1 MENKVLSY
9 QSAACCILGFALLC
23 SIFMPRY
30 ALTTR
35 VGDTMAQCVRA
46 YGSTQGGAY
55 GNAISSEADNCK
67 KMVKEMISEFEEKG
81 IPTKYSTF
89 SVAVSSPRTMIGKLG
104 MDDEDDEGLS
114 AFLGYWNIVR
124 VYAWL
129 LFGVAVGFFSVAV
142 EERRRKENAGRT
154 TLFVWGAVVLNVFYA
169 FAVQFLAAGKL
180 DATSGAGMDMS
191 MKFARRMLWSFHS
204 SGFYVS
210 MVVTVLL
217 VFWLLWHYM
226 SMGRLTGLKHV
237 LAKVMDVNKY
247 IGGTEGQS
255 IQPGGGYIPPTDN
268 IKPVDYPVNYPV
280 NPSTYSR
287 SGTVYAVRG
296 MFRGA
301 TIPCKPGEQISIGR
315 EANLCQIVI
324 ASPGV
329 DPKHGTISYDAQ
341 RNVYTVTCYSNAG
354 MQITGYGNLM
364 AQQSVQ
370 VQPGTHLNIAETEEF
385 ELR

>member
-1 MENKVLSY
+1 MEKKVLSY
-9 QSAACCILGFALLC
+9 QSAVCCILGFALLC

-46 YGSTQGGAY
+46 YGSIQGGAF
-55 GNAISSEADNCK
+55 GNAISSEADNYK

-89 SVAVSSPRTMIGKLG
+89 SVAVSSPRTMIEKLG

-129 LFGVAVGFFSVAV
+129 LFGVAVGLFSAAV
-142 EERRRKENAGRT
+142 EEHRRKENAGRT
-154 TLFVWGAVVLNVFYA
+154 TLFVWGAVVLNVFYV

-180 DATSGAGMDMS
+180 DATSGAGMDLS
-191 MKFARRMLWSFHS
+191 VKFARRMLWSFHS
-204 SGFYVS
+204 TGFYVS

-217 VFWLLWHYM
+217 VFWLLWRYM

-268 IKPVDYPVNYPV
+268 ITPVDYQV

-287 SGTVYAVRG
+287 SGSVYAVRG

>member
-1 MENKVLSY
+1 MEKKVLSY
-9 QSAACCILGFALLC
+9 QSAVCCILGFALLC

-35 VGDTMAQCVRA
+35 VGDAIAQCVREYA
-46 YGSTQGGAY
+46 GNQGGFWGSAL
-55 GNAISSEADNCK
+55 SSEAGSNQ

-81 IPTKYSTF
+81 IPTKFSTF
-89 SVAVSSPRTMIGKLG
+89 SVAVSSPRTMIEKLG
-104 MDDEDDEGLS
+104 MDDEGLS

-129 LFGVAVGFFSVAV
+129 LFIVAVGLFATAV
-142 EERRRKENAGRT
+142 EERRKNENAGRT

-169 FAVQFLAAGKL
+169 FAVQFLVAGKL
-180 DATSGAGMDMS
+180 DAISGDGSTMS

-217 VFWLLWHYM
+217 VFWLLWRYM

-255 IQPGGGYIPPTDN
+255 IQPGGGYRPPTDN
-268 IKPVDYPVNYPV
+268 ITPVDYQV
-280 NPSTYSR
+280 NPSTYSH
-287 SGTVYAVRG
+287 SGSVCAVRG

-329 DPKHGTISYDAQ
+329 DPKHGTISYDAR

>member
-1 MENKVLSY
+1 MEKKVLSY
-9 QSAACCILGFALLC
+9 QSAVCCILGIALLC

-30 ALTTR
+30 ALSMR
-35 VGDTMAQCVRA
+35 VGDTMTQCARE
-46 YGSTQGGAY
+46 YGSTQGGMF
-55 GNAISSEADNCK
+55 GKAISSEAEEYYK
-67 KMVKEMISEFEEKG
+67 KMVKEMISELEEKG

-89 SVAVSSPRTMIGKLG
+89 SVAVSSPRTMIEKLG
-104 MDDEDDEGLS
+104 MDDERLS

-129 LFGVAVGFFSVAV
+129 LFIVAAGLFAVAV
-142 EERRRKENAGRT
+142 EERRKNENAGRT

-169 FAVQFLAAGKL
+169 FAVQFLVAGKL
-180 DATSGAGMDMS
+180 DTISGDGSTMS

-204 SGFYVS
+204 TGFYVS

-217 VFWLLWHYM
+217 GFWLLWRYM

-255 IQPGGGYIPPTDN
+255 IQPGGGYIPPTPP
-268 IKPVDYPVNYPV
+268 IPPVNH
-280 NPSTYSR
+280 SMYSR
-287 SGTVYAVRG
+287 SGSVYAVRG

-329 DPKHGTISYDAQ
+329 DPKHATISYDDQ

-370 VQPGTHLNIAETEEF
+370 VQPGTHLTIAETEEL

>member
-9 QSAACCILGFALLC
+9 QSAVCCILGIALLC

-35 VGDTMAQCVRA
+35 VGDTMAQCVREYA
-46 YGSTQGGAY
+46 GTMGGVL
-55 GNAISSEADNCK
+55 GKELSSEADSNQ
-67 KMVKEMISEFEEKG
+67 KMVQDIISEFEEKG

-129 LFGVAVGFFSVAV
+129 LFIVAVGLFATAV
-142 EERRRKENAGRT
+142 EERRKNENAGRT
-154 TLFVWGAVVLNVFYA
+154 TLFVWGAVVLNVFYI
-169 FAVQFLAAGKL
+169 FAVQFLIPNQYERAAAGRMAL
-180 DATSGAGMDMS
+180 PVESI
-191 MKFARRMLWSFHS
+191 RRLLWSFHS

-217 VFWLLWHYM
+217 VFWLLWRYM

-287 SGTVYAVRG
+287 SGSVYAVRG

-370 VQPGTHLNIAETEEF
+370 IQPGTHLTIAETEEF

>member
-1 MENKVLSY
+1 
-9 QSAACCILGFALLC
+9 
-23 SIFMPRY
+23 
-30 ALTTR
+30 
-35 VGDTMAQCVRA
+35 
-46 YGSTQGGAY
+46 
-55 GNAISSEADNCK
+55 
-67 KMVKEMISEFEEKG
+67 
-81 IPTKYSTF
+81 
-89 SVAVSSPRTMIGKLG
+89 
-104 MDDEDDEGLS
+104 
-114 AFLGYWNIVR
+114 
-124 VYAWL
+124 
-129 LFGVAVGFFSVAV
+129 
-142 EERRRKENAGRT
+142 
-154 TLFVWGAVVLNVFYA
+154 
-169 FAVQFLAAGKL
+169 
-180 DATSGAGMDMS
+180 
-191 MKFARRMLWSFHS
+191 
-204 SGFYVS
+204 
-210 MVVTVLL
+210 
-217 VFWLLWHYM
+217 
-226 SMGRLTGLKHV
+226 
-237 LAKVMDVNKY
+237 MDVNKY

-315 EANLCQIVI
+315 EANLGQ
-324 ASPGV
+324 GV

>member
-35 VGDTMAQCVRA
+35 VGDTMAQCVREYA
-46 YGSTQGGAY
+46 GTMGGFF
-55 GNAISSEADNCK
+55 GKELSSEADSNQ
-67 KMVKEMISEFEEKG
+67 KMVQDIISEFEENG
-81 IPTKYSTF
+81 IPTKFSTF

-129 LFGVAVGFFSVAV
+129 LFGVAVGLFTTAV
-142 EERRRKENAGRT
+142 EERRKNENAGRT
-154 TLFVWGAVVLNVFYA
+154 TLFVWGAVVLNVFYI
-169 FAVQFLAAGKL
+169 FAVQFLIPNQYERAAAGRMALPGK
-180 DATSGAGMDMS
+180 SV
-191 MKFARRMLWSFHS
+191 RRLLWSFHS

-217 VFWLLWHYM
+217 VFWLLWRYM

-268 IKPVDYPVNYPV
+268 RTPVDYQV
-280 NPSTYSR
+280 NPSTYSH
-287 SGTVYAVRG
+287 SGSVYAVRG

>member
-1 MENKVLSY
+1 MEKKVLFY
-9 QSAACCILGFALLC
+9 QSTVCCILGFALLC

-46 YGSTQGGAY
+46 YGSIQGGAF
-55 GNAISSEADNCK
+55 GKAISSEADNYK

-89 SVAVSSPRTMIGKLG
+89 SVAVSSPRTMIEKLG

-129 LFGVAVGFFSVAV
+129 LFGVAAGLFFAAV

-154 TLFVWGAVVLNVFYA
+154 TLFVWGAVVLNVFYV

-180 DATSGAGMDMS
+180 DATSGAGMDLS
-191 MKFARRMLWSFHS
+191 VKFARRMLWSFHS
-204 SGFYVS
+204 TGFYVS

-217 VFWLLWHYM
+217 VFWLLWRYM

-268 IKPVDYPVNYPV
+268 RTPVDYQV
-280 NPSTYSR
+280 NPSTYSH
-287 SGTVYAVRG
+287 SGSVCAVRG
-296 MFRGA
+296 MFSGA

-329 DPKHGTISYDAQ
+329 DPKHGTISYDDQ

-370 VQPGTHLNIAETEEF
+370 VQPGTHLAIAETEEF

>member
-1 MENKVLSY
+1 MEKKVLSY
-9 QSAACCILGFALLC
+9 QSAVCCILGFALLC

-35 VGDTMAQCVRA
+35 VGDTMAQCARA
-46 YGSTQGGAY
+46 YGSTQGGIF
-55 GNAISSEADNCK
+55 GNAISSEAEDYYK

-81 IPTKYSTF
+81 IPTKFSTF
-89 SVAVSSPRTMIGKLG
+89 SVAVSSPRTMIEKLG
-104 MDDEDDEGLS
+104 MDDEGLS

-129 LFGVAVGFFSVAV
+129 LFIVAVGLFATAV
-142 EERRRKENAGRT
+142 EERRKNENARRA
-154 TLFVWGAVVLNVFYA
+154 TLFGWGAVVLNVFYI
-169 FAVQFLAAGKL
+169 FAVQFLVAGKL
-180 DATSGAGMDMS
+180 DAISGDGSAMS

-217 VFWLLWHYM
+217 VFWLLWRYM
-226 SMGRLTGLKHV
+226 SMGRLTGLKHA

-255 IQPGGGYIPPTDN
+255 IQPGGGYIPPT
-268 IKPVDYPVNYPV
+268 PPTPPTPPVNHP
-280 NPSTYSR
+280 PYSR
-287 SGTVYAVRG
+287 SGSVYAVRG
-296 MFRGA
+296 MFCGA

-329 DPKHGTISYDAQ
+329 EPKHGTISYDAQ

-354 MQITGYGNLM
+354 IQITGYGNLM